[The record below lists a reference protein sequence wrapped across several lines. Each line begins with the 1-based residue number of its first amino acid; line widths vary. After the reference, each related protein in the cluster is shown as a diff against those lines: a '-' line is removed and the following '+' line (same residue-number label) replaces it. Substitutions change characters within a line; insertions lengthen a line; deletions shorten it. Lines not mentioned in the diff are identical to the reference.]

1 MIKLSTMQRKV
12 YDKLVAHRAR
22 TGDYPELAQFA
33 RELDIHYVSLKQHLQ
48 ALDKKGYLTFESRGR
63 GQSPRLRLPLQ
74 AVGVPVLGSIPAG
87 PLSEAIEHAEGY
99 LPINASSDHF
109 ALRVSGDSMADL
121 IQDGDVVLFKK
132 GMPLRSGEICA
143 LRVDESDVTLKYL
156 DWLEEDTL
164 HLRPHNPSYPTTSV
178 ASPQVTIEGVY
189 QGLLRGDLLGTLYR
203 EDVMD

>member
-12 YDKLVAHRAR
+12 YDKLVAYRAR
-22 TGDYPELAQFA
+22 TSAYPELAQFA

-74 AVGVPVLGSIPAG
+74 AIGVPVLGSIPAG

-99 LPINASSDHF
+99 LPLNASSNHF

-121 IQDGDVVLFKK
+121 IQDSCNDPAYIQANPKESAGLASVELNESQESDTPRKSIEWSLLDALDNLSNKYQTCVAQFSSVLVE
-132 GMPLRSGEICA
+132 LT
-143 LRVDESDVTLKYL
+143 VDELEYSDL
-156 DWLEEDTL
+156 
-164 HLRPHNPSYPTTSV
+164 
-178 ASPQVTIEGVY
+178 
-189 QGLLRGDLLGTLYR
+189 
-203 EDVMD
+203 